1 MMSGKEMPYGK
12 VFDNELYKAVVEPTS
27 ADERKRVLS
36 KLLAHK
42 SARLAH
48 PTFEHLL
55 PVHIAAGAAG
65 QDKAVRLFTLTEM
78 SMGWAQ
84 FRFGDV

>member
-1 MMSGKEMPYGK
+1 MPYAK
-12 VFDNELYKAVVEPTS
+12 AFDKELHKAVVEPAS
-27 ADERKRVLS
+27 AGERKRVLS
-36 KLLAHK
+36 ELLAHK

-65 QDKAVRLFTLTEM
+65 DDKAVRLFTLTEASM
-78 SMGWAQ
+78 SWAQ